1 MDTEIDFTGFTG
13 RTERMVLRLY
23 QAEDLD
29 AFSDLHGR
37 EDVARYLPWPTRD
50 ADASRTALAKHMSAT
65 RLAVD
70 DDGVTLAAFD
80 RDSARLVGEF
90 VLFLR
95 SVEHRG
101 GELGYIL
108 HPDFQGR
115 GLATE
120 GARAMLQL
128 GFDTLG
134 LHRIIARIEIR
145 NTGSAAVL
153 ERLGMRREA
162 VLVEN
167 EWFKGEWSTE
177 ADYALLAEEW
187 RSGSTSSAMSW
198 TTTAPSSASAPAEV
212 SPPANP

>member
-1 MDTEIDFTGFTG
+1 MSAEVDFTGFTG
-13 RTERMVLRLY
+13 RTDRMLLRLY
-23 QAEDLD
+23 EPADLA

-37 EDVARYLPWPTRD
+37 DDVARYLPWPTRD
-50 ADASRTALAKHMSAT
+50 AGASGKALAKHLAST
-65 RLAVD
+65 RLAED
-70 DDGVTLAAFD
+70 DDGVTFAAFD
-80 RDSARLVGEF
+80 PGSGRLVGEF

-101 GELGYIL
+101 GEIGYVL

-128 GFDTLG
+128 GFETLG

-145 NTGSAAVL
+145 NAGSAAVL

-162 VLVEN
+162 VLVQN

-187 RSGSTSSAMSW
+187 ASRSPSSVISWNTS
-198 TTTAPSSASAPAEV
+198 APSAASASAGV

>member
-1 MDTEIDFTGFTG
+1 MSIEVDFTGFTG
-13 RTERMVLRLY
+13 RTDRMSLRLY
-23 QAEDLD
+23 EADDLAE
-29 AFSDLHGR
+29 FSDLHGR
-37 EDVARYLPWPTRD
+37 DDVARYLPWLTRD
-50 ADASRTALAKHMSAT
+50 AEASCKALAKHLAST
-65 RLAVD
+65 RLAED
-70 DDGVTLAAFD
+70 DDGVTFAAFD
-80 RDSARLVGEF
+80 PETGRLVGEF

-101 GELGYIL
+101 GEIGYVL

-120 GARAMLQL
+120 GARAMLHL
-128 GFDTLG
+128 GFETLG
-134 LHRIIARIEIR
+134 LHRIVARIEIR

-162 VLVEN
+162 VLVQN
-167 EWFKGEWSTE
+167 EWFKGEWSTG

-187 RSGSTSSAMSW
+187 ASTSPSSVISW
-198 TTTAPSSASAPAEV
+198 NTSAPSAASASSEV